1 MSMYIGVSG
10 LKAATVD
17 LNTTSQNIANASTT
31 GFKNSRAEF
40 GDLVDSNASKNA
52 GIGVQTQAVNQIFQ
66 QGAVITTGNA
76 LDLAIVGNGFFQVQ
90 EGDAGQVSYTRAGS
104 FHVDNEGY
112 IVNNL
117 GQRLQDGSTDAGG
130 TPLQFTGK
138 LPVDSITFNKTTGE
152 FSAKDADGADVTI
165 GPLNLTNFESMQGL
179 KKISDTQWLQTPE
192 AGDFSFGL
200 PGSGNLGNLMS
211 GALEASNVDLTDQ
224 LVNMIVAQRNFQ
236 ANSKT
241 ITTNQYAHR
250 DRHQHDPLGSRQSE
264 LMDRMLYV
272 AMTGAQQ
279 TLRSASAH
287 QPQPGQRQHRRL
299 SARIWPTFA
308 ACRLSAMIL
317 LCPARVYSM
326 AERPGIDLTQGKLM
340 TTGRDLDIAIQGEG
354 WIAIQAPRRQRSLHP
369 QPANCNWTP
378 TAS

>member
-52 GIGVQTQAVNQIFQ
+52 GIGVQTQAVNQMFQ

-130 TPLQFTGK
+130 TPLQFTGT

-224 LVNMIVAQRNFQ
+224 LVNMIIAQRNFQ

-241 ITTNQYAHR
+241 ITTNQ
-250 DRHQHDPLGSRQSE
+250 
-264 LMDRMLYV
+264 
-272 AMTGAQQ
+272 
-279 TLRSASAH
+279 TL
-287 QPQPGQRQHRRL
+287 
-299 SARIWPTFA
+299 TETVTN
-308 ACRLSAMIL
+308 MI
-317 LCPARVYSM
+317 R
-326 AERPGIDLTQGKLM
+326 
-340 TTGRDLDIAIQGEG
+340 
-354 WIAIQAPRRQRSLHP
+354 
-369 QPANCNWTP
+369 
-378 TAS
+378 